1 MRQRKRKILIIED
14 DTELADVIAR
24 KLENAGFATVS
35 TTDGLEGVRLVDS
48 DELDLILL
56 DLTLPDVDG
65 IDVLRHLR
73 QRTALPIVIISGRTE
88 EAERVVGL
96 ELGADDYMAKPF
108 GLNELLAR
116 IRVVLRRAEGSMV
129 ETDLART
136 LSAVGQ
142 QPQPAPSAPEPE
154 VLSAMDIEMDI
165 PARRVW
171 VGGEEVT
178 LTRTE
183 FLILQTLLENQGKV
197 VSHEMLLQAAWGK
210 ETDDTHLVEVHM
222 ANLRAKI
229 EEDPRNPRRIQT
241 IRGFGY
247 RLG

>member
-1 MRQRKRKILIIED
+1 MEQRKILIIED

-24 KLENAGFATVS
+24 KLENAGFAILS
-35 TTDGLEGVRLVDS
+35 TTDGLEGIRLVDS
-48 DELDLILL
+48 EELDLILL
-56 DLTLPDVDG
+56 DLALPDVDG

-116 IRVVLRRAEGSMV
+116 VRVVLRRAEGAMV
-129 ETDLART
+129 DTDLSGI
-136 LSAVGQ
+136 LSAATVEQ
-142 QPQPAPSAPEPE
+142 QESALPTAEAE
-154 VLSAMDIEMDI
+154 VLSAMDIEMNI

-171 VGGEEVT
+171 VGGEEVP

-197 VSHEMLLQAAWGK
+197 ISHEMLLQAAWGA

-229 EEDPRNPRRIQT
+229 EDDPRGPQRIQT
-241 IRGFGY
+241 VRGFGY

>member
-1 MRQRKRKILIIED
+1 MKQRKILIIED
-14 DTELADVIAR
+14 DTELANVIAR
-24 KLENAGFATVS
+24 KLENAGFATLS

-73 QRTALPIVIISGRTE
+73 QRTALPIIIISGRTE

-108 GLNELLAR
+108 GLSELLAR
-116 IRVVLRRAEGSMV
+116 VHVVLRRAEGTMV
-129 ETDLART
+129 ETG
-136 LSAVGQ
+136 LSEALSPTGEQQ
-142 QPQPAPSAPEPE
+142 QPPPPAAEPE

-197 VSHEMLLQAAWGK
+197 VSHEMLLQAAWGQ

-229 EEDPRNPRRIQT
+229 EEDPRNPQRIQT
-241 IRGFGY
+241 VRGFGY

>member
-1 MRQRKRKILIIED
+1 MKQRKILIIED

-24 KLENAGFATVS
+24 KLENAGFTIFS

-48 DELDLILL
+48 EELDLILL

-116 IRVVLRRAEGSMV
+116 VRVVLRRAEGTMV
-129 ETDLART
+129 DAGLAKI
-136 LSAVGQ
+136 LSSPSEEQ
-142 QPQPAPSAPEPE
+142 EPAPLSPEAE

-171 VGGEEVT
+171 VGNREVL

-183 FLILQTLLENQGKV
+183 FIILQTLLENQGKV
-197 VSHEMLLQAAWGK
+197 VSHEMLLRAAWGE

-229 EEDPRNPRRIQT
+229 EDDPRNPQRVQT
-241 IRGFGY
+241 VRGFGY

>member
-1 MRQRKRKILIIED
+1 MEQRKILIIED
-14 DTELADVIAR
+14 DTELTDVIAR
-24 KLENAGFATVS
+24 KLENAGFAILS

-48 DELDLILL
+48 EELDLILL

-116 IRVVLRRAEGSMV
+116 VRVVLRRAEGAMV
-129 ETDLART
+129 DTDLSGI
-136 LSAVGQ
+136 LSAAGEQ
-142 QPQPAPSAPEPE
+142 QQPAPPAAEAD

-171 VGGEEVT
+171 VGSEEVP

-197 VSHEMLLQAAWGK
+197 ISHNMLLQAAWGE

-229 EEDPRNPRRIQT
+229 EEDPKNAQRIQT

>member
-1 MRQRKRKILIIED
+1 MKQRKILIIED

-24 KLENAGFATVS
+24 KLENAGFATLS

-116 IRVVLRRAEGSMV
+116 VRVVLRRAEGAMV
-129 ETDLART
+129 DTDLSGI
-136 LSAVGQ
+136 LSAAGR
-142 QPQPAPSAPEPE
+142 P
-154 VLSAMDIEMDI
+154 
-165 PARRVW
+165 
-171 VGGEEVT
+171 
-178 LTRTE
+178 
-183 FLILQTLLENQGKV
+183 
-197 VSHEMLLQAAWGK
+197 
-210 ETDDTHLVEVHM
+210 
-222 ANLRAKI
+222 
-229 EEDPRNPRRIQT
+229 
-241 IRGFGY
+241 
-247 RLG
+247 

>member
-1 MRQRKRKILIIED
+1 MKQRKILIIED

-24 KLENAGFATVS
+24 KLENAGFATLS

-116 IRVVLRRAEGSMV
+116 VRVVLRRAEGTMV
-129 ETDLART
+129 DTGLSET
-136 LSAVGQ
+136 LSAAGEQQ
-142 QPQPAPSAPEPE
+142 QPVPPSVEAE

-171 VGGEEVT
+171 VGSEEVL

-183 FLILQTLLENQGKV
+183 FIILQTLLENQGKV
-197 VSHEMLLQAAWGK
+197 ISHQALLQAAWGE
-210 ETDDTHLVEVHM
+210 ETDDSHLVEVHM

-229 EEDPRNPRRIQT
+229 EDDPRNPRCIQT
-241 IRGFGY
+241 VRGFGY

>member
-1 MRQRKRKILIIED
+1 MEQRKILIIED
-14 DTELADVIAR
+14 DTELTDVIAR
-24 KLENAGFATVS
+24 KLENAGFAIVS

-48 DELDLILL
+48 EELDLILL

-116 IRVVLRRAEGSMV
+116 VRVVLRRAEGAMV
-129 ETDLART
+129 DTDLSGILSAAGEQQQPVPST
-136 LSAVGQ
+136 PEADVLSAV
-142 QPQPAPSAPEPE
+142 
-154 VLSAMDIEMDI
+154 DIEMDI

-171 VGGEEVT
+171 VGSEEVP

-197 VSHEMLLQAAWGK
+197 ISHQMLLQAAWGA

-229 EEDPRNPRRIQT
+229 EDDPRGPQRIQT
-241 IRGFGY
+241 VRGFGY

>member
-1 MRQRKRKILIIED
+1 MKQRKILIIED

-24 KLENAGFATVS
+24 KLENAGFATLA
-35 TTDGLEGVRLVDS
+35 TTNGLEGVRLVDN

-116 IRVVLRRAEGSMV
+116 IHVVLRRAEGTMV
-129 ETDLART
+129 DAGLFSTPPAGVE
-136 LSAVGQ
+136 Q
-142 QPQPAPSAPEPE
+142 QEPAPPVAEPE

-171 VGGEEVT
+171 VGSEEVP

-197 VSHEMLLQAAWGK
+197 ISHEMLLKAAWG
-210 ETDDTHLVEVHM
+210 EESDDTHLVEVHM

-229 EEDPRNPRRIQT
+229 EEDPRNPHRIQT
-241 IRGFGY
+241 VRGFGY

>member
-1 MRQRKRKILIIED
+1 MEQRKILIIED

-24 KLENAGFATVS
+24 KLENAGFATLS

-48 DELDLILL
+48 EELDLILL

-73 QRTALPIVIISGRTE
+73 QRTALPIVIISGRIE

-116 IRVVLRRAEGSMV
+116 VRVVLRRAEGTMV
-129 ETDLART
+129 DSGLFKTGPAALE
-136 LSAVGQ
+136 Q
-142 QPQPAPSAPEPE
+142 QEPVPPVAEAE

-171 VGGEEVT
+171 VGGEEVP

-197 VSHEMLLQAAWGK
+197 ISHQRLLQAAWGE

-229 EEDPRNPRRIQT
+229 EDDPRGPQRVQT
-241 IRGFGY
+241 VRGFGY

>member
-1 MRQRKRKILIIED
+1 MEQRKILIIED

-24 KLENAGFATVS
+24 KLENAGFAVLS

-116 IRVVLRRAEGSMV
+116 VRVVLRRAEGTMV
-129 ETDLART
+129 DAGLSET
-136 LSAVGQ
+136 LSATGEQ
-142 QPQPAPSAPEPE
+142 QPASTPPEAE

-171 VGGEEVT
+171 VGSEEVP

-183 FLILQTLLENQGKV
+183 FIILQTLLENQGKV
-197 VSHEMLLQAAWGK
+197 VSHEMLLQVAWGA
-210 ETDDTHLVEVHM
+210 ETDDTHLVELFSVH
-222 ANLRAKI
+222 RAGALGQGA
-229 EEDPRNPRRIQT
+229 ER
-241 IRGFGY
+241 FL
-247 RLG
+247 RLGESDHVTDVIVIQQ

>member
-1 MRQRKRKILIIED
+1 MEQRKILIIED

-24 KLENAGFATVS
+24 KLENAGFATLS

-48 DELDLILL
+48 EELDLILL
-56 DLTLPDVDG
+56 DLSLPDVDG
-65 IDVLRHLR
+65 IDVLRYLR
-73 QRTALPIVIISGRTE
+73 QRTALPIIIISGRTE

-96 ELGADDYMAKPF
+96 ELGADDYLAKPF

-116 IRVVLRRAEGSMV
+116 VRVVLRRAQGAMV
-129 ETDLART
+129 DAGLSEVLANREEE
-136 LSAVGQ
+136 
-142 QPQPAPSAPEPE
+142 QPSPPPAPPAE

-171 VGGEEVT
+171 VGGKEVT

-197 VSHEMLLQAAWGK
+197 VSHKMLLQAAWGD
-210 ETDDTHLVEVHM
+210 ETEDTHLVEVHM
-222 ANLRAKI
+222 ANLRAKV
-229 EEDPRNPRRIQT
+229 EDDPRNPQRIQT
-241 IRGFGY
+241 VRGFGY

>member
-1 MRQRKRKILIIED
+1 MKQRKILIIED

-24 KLENAGFATVS
+24 KLENAGFATLS
-35 TTDGLEGVRLVDS
+35 TTDGLEGVRLVDN

-73 QRTALPIVIISGRTE
+73 QRTTLPIVIISGRTE

-116 IRVVLRRAEGSMV
+116 IHVVLRRAEGTLVDTGLFKTPPAGV
-129 ETDLART
+129 E
-136 LSAVGQ
+136 Q
-142 QPQPAPSAPEPE
+142 QEPAPPGAEPE
-154 VLSAMDIEMDI
+154 ALSAMDIEMDI

-171 VGGEEVT
+171 VGGEEVP

-183 FLILQTLLENQGKV
+183 FLILQTLLENRGKV
-197 VSHEMLLQAAWGK
+197 ISHEMLLKTAWG
-210 ETDDTHLVEVHM
+210 EESDDTHLVEVHM

-229 EEDPRNPRRIQT
+229 EEDPRNPQRIQT

>member
-1 MRQRKRKILIIED
+1 MKQRKILIIED

-116 IRVVLRRAEGSMV
+116 VRVVLRRAEGTVVDTGLS
-129 ETDLART
+129 ET
-136 LSAVGQ
+136 LSAAGEQ
-142 QPQPAPSAPEPE
+142 QHAAPPAAEAD

-171 VGGEEVT
+171 VGTEEVP

-183 FLILQTLLENQGKV
+183 FIILQTLLENQGKV
-197 VSHEMLLQAAWGK
+197 ISHQALLQAAWGE
-210 ETDDTHLVEVHM
+210 ETDDSHLVEVHM

-229 EEDPRNPRRIQT
+229 EDNPRNPLRIQT
-241 IRGFGY
+241 VRGFGY

>member
-1 MRQRKRKILIIED
+1 MKQRKILIIED

-24 KLENAGFATVS
+24 KLENAGFATLS

-116 IRVVLRRAEGSMV
+116 VRVVLRRAEGTVVDTSLS
-129 ETDLART
+129 ET
-136 LSAVGQ
+136 LSAAAERQ
-142 QPQPAPSAPEPE
+142 QPVPTAAEAE
-154 VLSAMDIEMDI
+154 VLSAMDIEMNI

-171 VGGEEVT
+171 VGGEEVP

-197 VSHEMLLQAAWGK
+197 ISHQMLLQAAWGE

-229 EEDPRNPRRIQT
+229 EDDPRGPRRIQT
-241 IRGFGY
+241 VRGFGY

>member
-1 MRQRKRKILIIED
+1 MEQRKILIIED
-14 DTELADVIAR
+14 DTELTDVIAR
-24 KLENAGFATVS
+24 KLENAGFATLS

-48 DELDLILL
+48 EKLDLILL
-56 DLTLPDVDG
+56 DLALPDVDG

-116 IRVVLRRAEGSMV
+116 VRVVLRRAEGAMV
-129 ETDLART
+129 DTVLFKTPPAT
-136 LSAVGQ
+136 GQ
-142 QPQPAPSAPEPE
+142 EPAPRAAEVE

-183 FLILQTLLENQGKV
+183 FIILQTLLENQGKV
-197 VSHEMLLQAAWGK
+197 VSHEMLLQTAWGA

-229 EEDPRNPRRIQT
+229 EEDPKNSQRIQT

>member
-1 MRQRKRKILIIED
+1 MQQRKILIIED

-24 KLENAGFATVS
+24 KLENAGFATLS
-35 TTDGLEGVRLVDS
+35 TTDGLEGVRIVDS
-48 DELDLILL
+48 EELDLILL

-116 IRVVLRRAEGSMV
+116 VHVVLRRAEGTMV
-129 ETDLART
+129 DSGLFKTEPA
-136 LSAVGQ
+136 AAEQ
-142 QPQPAPSAPEPE
+142 QEPAPPSVEAE

-171 VGGEEVT
+171 VGNEEAP

-183 FLILQTLLENQGKV
+183 FIILQTLLENQGKV
-197 VSHEMLLQAAWGK
+197 ISHQMLLQAAWGE

-229 EEDPRNPRRIQT
+229 EEDPRNPQRIQT
-241 IRGFGY
+241 VRGFGY

>member
-1 MRQRKRKILIIED
+1 MRQRKKILIIED

-24 KLENAGFATVS
+24 KLENAGFATLS

-116 IRVVLRRAEGSMV
+116 VRVVLRRAEGTVVDTSLS
-129 ETDLART
+129 ET
-136 LSAVGQ
+136 LSAAAERQ
-142 QPQPAPSAPEPE
+142 QPVPTAAEAE
-154 VLSAMDIEMDI
+154 VLSAMDIEMNI

-171 VGGEEVT
+171 VGGEEVP

-197 VSHEMLLQAAWGK
+197 ISHQMLLQAAWGE

-229 EEDPRNPRRIQT
+229 EDDPRCPRRIQT
-241 IRGFGY
+241 VRGFGY

>member
-1 MRQRKRKILIIED
+1 MEQRNILIIED

-24 KLENAGFATVS
+24 KLENAGFATLA
-35 TTDGLEGVRLVDS
+35 TTDGLEGIRLVDS
-48 DELDLILL
+48 EELDLILL

-116 IRVVLRRAEGSMV
+116 VRVVLRRAEGTMV
-129 ETDLART
+129 DTDLAET
-136 LSAVGQ
+136 LSPTAEE
-142 QPQPAPSAPEPE
+142 QPPPPAMEAE

-171 VGGEEVT
+171 VASEEVL

-183 FLILQTLLENQGKV
+183 FIILQTLLENQGKV
-197 VSHEMLLQAAWGK
+197 VSHEILLQAAWGE

-222 ANLRAKI
+222 TNLRAKI
-229 EEDPRNPRRIQT
+229 EDDPRNPQRVQT

>member
-1 MRQRKRKILIIED
+1 MKQRKILIIED

-24 KLENAGFATVS
+24 KLENAGFATLS

-48 DELDLILL
+48 DEIDLILL

-108 GLNELLAR
+108 GLSELLAR
-116 IRVVLRRAEGSMV
+116 IHVVLRRAEGTMV
-129 ETDLART
+129 ETDLSRT
-136 LSAVGQ
+136 LSAVGE
-142 QPQPAPSAPEPE
+142 QPQPPPPAAEPE

-171 VGGEEVT
+171 IDGKEVT

-183 FLILQTLLENQGKV
+183 FLILQALLENQGKV
-197 VSHEMLLQAAWGK
+197 VSHDMLLQAAWGE

-229 EEDPRNPRRIQT
+229 EEDPRNPQRIQT
-241 IRGFGY
+241 VRGFGY

>member
-1 MRQRKRKILIIED
+1 MEQRNILIIED

-24 KLENAGFATVS
+24 KLENAGFATLS
-35 TTDGLEGVRLVDS
+35 TTDGLEGIRLVDS
-48 DELDLILL
+48 EELDLILL
-56 DLTLPDVDG
+56 DLSLPDVDG

-73 QRTALPIVIISGRTE
+73 QRTSLPIVIISGRTE

-116 IRVVLRRAEGSMV
+116 VRVVLRRAEGTMV
-129 ETDLART
+129 DTGLAET
-136 LSAVGQ
+136 LSPTAEE
-142 QPQPAPSAPEPE
+142 QPPAPAVEAE

-171 VGGEEVT
+171 VGSEEVL

-183 FLILQTLLENQGKV
+183 FIILQTLLENQGKV
-197 VSHEMLLQAAWGK
+197 VSHEILLQAAWGE

-222 ANLRAKI
+222 TNLRAKI
-229 EEDPRNPRRIQT
+229 EDDPRTPQRVQT

>member
-1 MRQRKRKILIIED
+1 MKQRKILIIED

-24 KLENAGFATVS
+24 KLENAGFATLS

-116 IRVVLRRAEGSMV
+116 VRVVLRRAEGTVVDTSLS
-129 ETDLART
+129 ET
-136 LSAVGQ
+136 LSATGEQ
-142 QPQPAPSAPEPE
+142 QHPAPPAAEAD

-171 VGGEEVT
+171 VGSEEVP

-183 FLILQTLLENQGKV
+183 FIILQTLLENQGKV
-197 VSHEMLLQAAWGK
+197 ISHQALLQAAWGE
-210 ETDDTHLVEVHM
+210 ETDDSHLVEVHM

-229 EEDPRNPRRIQT
+229 EDDPRNPQRIQT
-241 IRGFGY
+241 VRGFGY

>member
-1 MRQRKRKILIIED
+1 MEQRRILIIED
-14 DTELADVIAR
+14 DTELVDVIAR
-24 KLENAGFATVS
+24 KLENAGFATFS
-35 TTDGLEGVRLVDS
+35 TTDGLEGIRLVDTE
-48 DELDLILL
+48 ELDLILL

-116 IRVVLRRAEGSMV
+116 VRVVLRRAEGAMV
-129 ETDLART
+129 DTDLSRP
-136 LSAVGQ
+136 LSAATVKQ
-142 QPQPAPSAPEPE
+142 QKPAHPTAEAE
-154 VLSAMDIEMDI
+154 VLSAMDIEMNI

-171 VGGEEVT
+171 VGGEEVP

-197 VSHEMLLQAAWGK
+197 ISHEMLLQAVWGE

-229 EEDPRNPRRIQT
+229 EDDPRGPQRIQT
-241 IRGFGY
+241 VRGFGY

>member
-1 MRQRKRKILIIED
+1 MKQRKILIIED
-14 DTELADVIAR
+14 DTELTDVIAR
-24 KLENAGFATVS
+24 KLENAGFAILS

-48 DELDLILL
+48 EELDLILL

-116 IRVVLRRAEGSMV
+116 IHVVLRRAEGTMV
-129 ETDLART
+129 ETDLSRT
-136 LSAVGQ
+136 LSAVGEQ
-142 QPQPAPSAPEPE
+142 QQQAPPAAEPE

-171 VGGEEVT
+171 VGNEEIP

-197 VSHEMLLQAAWGK
+197 ISHEMLLQTAWG
-210 ETDDTHLVEVHM
+210 EESDDTHLVEVHM

-229 EEDPRNPRRIQT
+229 EEDPRNPQRIQT
-241 IRGFGY
+241 VRGFGY

>member
-1 MRQRKRKILIIED
+1 MKQRKILIIED

-24 KLENAGFATVS
+24 KLENAGFATLS

-116 IRVVLRRAEGSMV
+116 VRVVLRRAEGTVVDTGLS
-129 ETDLART
+129 ETLVA
-136 LSAVGQ
+136 AGEQ
-142 QPQPAPSAPEPE
+142 QPPVPPSVEAE

-171 VGGEEVT
+171 VGTEEVP

-183 FLILQTLLENQGKV
+183 FIILQTLLENQGKV
-197 VSHEMLLQAAWGK
+197 ISHQALLQAAWGE
-210 ETDDTHLVEVHM
+210 ETDDSHLVEVHM

-229 EEDPRNPRRIQT
+229 EDDPRNPRRIQT
-241 IRGFGY
+241 VRGFGY

>member
-1 MRQRKRKILIIED
+1 MKQRKILIIED

-24 KLENAGFATVS
+24 KLENAGFATLS

-116 IRVVLRRAEGSMV
+116 VRVVLRRAEGTVVDTGLSV
-129 ETDLART
+129 T
-136 LSAVGQ
+136 LSPAGEQQ
-142 QPQPAPSAPEPE
+142 QPVPPSVEAE

-171 VGGEEVT
+171 VGGEEAP

-183 FLILQTLLENQGKV
+183 FIILQTLLENQGKV
-197 VSHEMLLQAAWGK
+197 ISHQMLLQAAWGE

-229 EEDPRNPRRIQT
+229 EDDPRHPQRIQT
-241 IRGFGY
+241 VRGFGY